1 MRKRTVIPYKKRVI
15 QWAVIG
21 FAVPIFWG
29 VMSFIWFNA
38 KESVWT
44 TVYWYLV
51 YVTCPSWLLD
61 IPSILTPVLNAA
73 LYGSLAFVILNVSRK
88 PALD

>member
-1 MRKRTVIPYKKRVI
+1 MKKHVI
-15 QWAVIG
+15 QCAVVG

-29 VMSFIWFNA
+29 VMSFVLFNA

-51 YVTCPSWLLD
+51 YVTCPFWLL
-61 IPSILTPVLNAA
+61 PANVTPILTPVFNAA
-73 LYGSLAFVILNVSRK
+73 LYGILAFLILSVVRK
-88 PALD
+88 TRQD

>member
-1 MRKRTVIPYKKRVI
+1 MHMKKRVI
-15 QWAVIG
+15 QWAVVG

-29 VMSFIWFNA
+29 VMSFILFNA

-51 YVTCPSWLLD
+51 YTTCPFWLLD
-61 IPSILTPVLNAA
+61 MPSILTPVLNAT
-73 LYGSLAFVILNVSRK
+73 LYGTLALVILSVSRK
-88 PALD
+88 TGQH